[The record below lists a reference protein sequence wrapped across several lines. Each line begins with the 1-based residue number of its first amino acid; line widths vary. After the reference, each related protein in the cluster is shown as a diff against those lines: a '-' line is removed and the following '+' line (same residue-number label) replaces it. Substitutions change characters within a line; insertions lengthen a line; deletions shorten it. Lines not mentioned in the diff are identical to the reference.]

1 MVSKTKKSVSK
12 KTKNSNMR
20 NIKNAGKATL
30 NKKSKNT
37 NTMNM
42 LNSVKMGKKRSLMRG
57 GINPFI
63 IDNNVV
69 EEENIVT
76 TGIILKNA
84 ENRIIPP
91 GNIIQP
97 PNIGTMVSPNIIGTT
112 PQISNANR
120 AIINAS
126 ERKTAL
132 NKLIASRIK
141 KPNQIILAKDVF
153 GNYINFNT
161 LRAKSPKIAD
171 KNRNKGY
178 ITISTTAD
186 KPSITKRIA
195 NWTRKAATSVSPR
208 TLIAQTHSALF
219 PRKNPQPRPPPK
231 KNPTNVAPPP
241 KIKF

>member
-1 MVSKTKKSVSK
+1 MLSK
-12 KTKNSNMR
+12 KIHTKISNMR
-20 NIKNAGKATL
+20 NIKNLGKTSL
-30 NKKSKNT
+30 NKKVHKYNS
-37 NTMNM
+37 MNKM
-42 LNSVKMGKKRSLMRG
+42 NKMNSVKMGKKRSLMRG
-57 GINPFI
+57 GGNNVF
-63 IDNNVV
+63 DNNVV

-141 KPNQIILAKDVF
+141 KPNQIKGVVF
-153 GNYINFNT
+153 
-161 LRAKSPKIAD
+161 
-171 KNRNKGY
+171 
-178 ITISTTAD
+178 
-186 KPSITKRIA
+186 
-195 NWTRKAATSVSPR
+195 
-208 TLIAQTHSALF
+208 
-219 PRKNPQPRPPPK
+219 K
-231 KNPTNVAPPP
+231 KY
-241 KIKF
+241 